1 MGDARFSLLNA
12 NGYALNLIGGV
23 DLTLD
28 EWVTVSGVS
37 LQGADNVLLVEGDI
51 EASPFTDGVIVT
63 GDDNVVTVTG
73 DIDTAGNGT
82 WGING
87 ADGDRNTYRVTGDI
101 RIGDAASSG
110 GRGISLINGSINRV
124 ELDESAEIFVRTAS
138 GRGISLGGITDSFIY
153 LNDDSTIYM
162 ESADSYGIYSAGD
175 RNEIHFGDGALIT
188 LDGSDSMG
196 VYVEGDENLINLADG
211 GIYTYEAGS
220 GGVRVE
226 GSRNEITLREH
237 ANIRTEG
244 DLAQG
249 ITIAGAGSDENTIT
263 VLGTITA
270 IGDDSAGVRVD
281 DASRNTVTL
290 DGDGSIVV
298 SGDNGYAIYAS
309 GGGNSIF
316 VGADAGIQIEGSL
329 TRGIYAR
336 DGDNIVDLH
345 GQIISDDGFTAIQV
359 TGADNVVTVHE
370 TGLIRVLGSGYGIYS
385 QDSATDITVAGTI
398 EVLDGNSKGIAARL
412 AGHVITLTG
421 TGSIRTEGDVSSP
434 LEYAGITVQGG
445 DDNQVILE
453 DDSSIETFGNGG
465 AHGVLASGNR
475 HSISVLDRASITTHG
490 DSSHGVVTLGSDNTI
505 NVTGNIATNGE
516 YANAIHA
523 RGNGSIIDVAGTIT
537 TLNNDAAGIK
547 VEGEGSIVT
556 LSGSIQTSGSFSAE
570 GIYVDGENNTVTL
583 AGGASITSG
592 DKGIGLDG
600 AGGNTV
606 IMEAGSVIDITGDQD
621 AIFGYGAGNEY
632 RIGGHILTGLDY
644 ARGIAL
650 GDADGIVTLEDTGLI
665 HTQGY
670 GAVGVDDAGGAG
682 GHDIAI
688 HGTIRTEGGEAH
700 GVTGVGDGNTVILSG
715 TISTL
720 GVDADGIN
728 FDTGTTG
735 NRLELHSGFTLSTG
749 GSLAQGGGSGTL
761 SLGGT
766 LDGSFDI
773 SQIGATN
780 GYVGFADFDKRGTST
795 WTLTGTNNAANWT
808 VREGT
813 MLVSGDAGATD
824 VLSGAILGGT
834 GAVGDTV
841 VNAGGR
847 LVGVQGQTLTLAS
860 LDLDAG
866 SFIDV
871 SLGLPGTTA
880 LFDVTNDLTLDGTLN
895 IADAGGFGSGPG
907 LYRLFD
913 YGGTLDDHGLDIGSV
928 PAGTDASNLEVLT
941 SVAQQVNLYHDAGGG
956 GGGDFLLWDGDL
968 PGNAANGAIDGGDG
982 QWNRTNANWTNADG
996 SANGAMSPVPGFVAF
1011 TGAAGF
1017 VQADDSDGPLS
1028 VTGMQFATHAYVVQ
1042 GDAIELAGLGGDAII
1057 RVGDGTAAGAGYGA
1071 RIESELTG
1079 AARLVKNDLGTLIL
1093 TGANSYAGGTLI
1105 NAGVLQVSS
1114 DGNLGL
1120 AAGDLAFNGG
1130 TLATTASFDSGRDVN
1145 LLADGRFDV
1154 AAATALELDGTVSG
1168 SGALIKQGAGAL
1180 VLSGSNAY
1188 GGTIVEAGTLTGHSG
1203 SITGDIANAGTV
1215 VFAQATDGTFAGDI
1229 AGHAGSAGMMIK
1241 DGAGVLTLTGTSS
1254 LDWAIGAGSVVTA
1267 AERFT
1272 GDATLA
1278 TGGELVFDRAADAT
1292 SGILL
1297 SGDGT
1302 GTFAKTGTGLLTLTG
1317 ANSGFTGHTNI
1328 DGGTLFVSDAL
1339 GGTLDINATG
1349 ILAGNGTV
1357 GTAVVR
1363 NGGTISPGAAGQID
1377 TLHVAG
1383 GLTFEAGST
1392 YVVHVDAP
1400 DQADLI
1406 SVAGTATVDGGAVQV
1421 EKLSAETSYM
1431 DGQTYR
1437 LLTATSLVDNAGFT
1451 LNQPFLFL
1459 DAELIYGGN
1468 FVDLELTRS
1477 GSFSDVALTF
1487 NQFQAATALDGLEQ
1501 NGDALG
1507 VFNELLAMT
1516 DTDAARRA
1524 YDLTSGEIHATGRHV
1539 INQTFRLFSR
1549 TLRQQAS
1556 AGVGNGLAGTEV
1568 VSTPMNML
1576 SAYGPSTPR
1585 SLGVR
1590 AIDSAAGAYADAR
1603 VQGAWA
1609 APFGARGTIDGDGNA
1624 GALDWWTL
1632 GIAGGYEGIVDV
1644 GGGEAVAGL
1653 AFGYLRSGG
1662 TIDARMSS
1670 MDADG
1675 FHLGAY
1681 GAWTDGQWSLAGSAA
1696 YAANYVSTQRRIA
1709 FGAIDR
1715 SAEASYW
1722 NHTVGLSTELA
1733 YAIETNSGLT
1743 ISPLFTL
1750 DAGWT
1755 GHGGYSETGAGAL
1768 GLTAA
1773 GQGYGWLDTGLGIS
1787 LAHTIETESGKV
1799 TFDGRA
1805 VWEHAFAGAVPGA
1818 DHLLAGSPV
1827 GFSVSGP
1834 DAGNDRLRLGAGV
1847 AFGIGDGLTIR
1858 ARYDGLFSGSQ
1869 QSHAGSLGLNVRF

>member
-1 MGDARFSLLNA
+1 MAIKAAANGRFRKLGAALLTTTALVSAGSYLAGAQAFAQVVNFNSAADSGPDSFRDAVDQANLTPTIDTIESLLTAPGNTITLTSGTVNIEKTTPLLIDGVEA
-12 NGYALNLIGGV
+12 FTIVRNGGPVLGTNGGGI
-23 DLTLD
+23 DLTIG
-28 EWVTVSGVS
+28 ENVTINGQGNFAYGAWLRNGGNLFTLKGTINNQGTMASGVYAE
-37 LQGADNVLLVEGDI
+37 GDGNTVLVEGDI
-51 EASPFTDGVIVT
+51 LTDGSQA
-63 GDDNVVTVTG
+63 N
-73 DIDTAGNGT
+73 
-82 WGING
+82 
-87 ADGDRNTYRVTGDI
+87 
-101 RIGDAASSG
+101 
-110 GRGISLINGSINRV
+110 
-124 ELDESAEIFVRTAS
+124 
-138 GRGISLGGITDSFIY
+138 
-153 LNDDSTIYM
+153 
-162 ESADSYGIYSAGD
+162 
-175 RNEIHFGDGALIT
+175 
-188 LDGSDSMG
+188 G
-196 VYVEGDENLINLADG
+196 VYMGGNDARATLAAG
-211 GIYTYEAGS
+211 GTIATIGA
-220 GGVRVE
+220 
-226 GSRNEITLREH
+226 
-237 ANIRTEG
+237 
-244 DLAQG
+244 LAQG
-249 ITIAGAGSDENTIT
+249 ISVSGDDAIISISGRIESQGTGSGIWTGGTGHDITLTASAEIETHGAAAAGIRLDGGEVLVESGATITTLGSSAVGISSYGTDNTIDVAGDIAT
-263 VLGTITA
+263 NAIGASGIVTYGDRSHIVLRNDGTITT
-270 IGDDSAGVRVD
+270 IGLS
-281 DASRNTVTL
+281 
-290 DGDGSIVV
+290 
-298 SGDNGYAIYAS
+298 
-309 GGGNSIF
+309 
-316 VGADAGIQIEGSL
+316 
-329 TRGIYAR
+329 
-336 DGDNIVDLH
+336 
-345 GQIISDDGFTAIQV
+345 
-359 TGADNVVTVHE
+359 
-370 TGLIRVLGSGYGIYS
+370 
-385 QDSATDITVAGTI
+385 
-398 EVLDGNSKGIAARL
+398 
-412 AGHVITLTG
+412 
-421 TGSIRTEGDVSSP
+421 
-434 LEYAGITVQGG
+434 
-445 DDNQVILE
+445 
-453 DDSSIETFGNGG
+453 
-465 AHGVLASGNR
+465 
-475 HSISVLDRASITTHG
+475 
-490 DSSHGVVTLGSDNTI
+490 
-505 NVTGNIATNGE
+505 
-516 YANAIHA
+516 ANAIHA
-523 RGNGSIIDVAGTIT
+523 WGDESVIEVAGTIT
-537 TLNNDAAGIK
+537 ALNNDAAGIK
-547 VEGEGSIVT
+547 VESDGNTVT
-556 LSGSIQTSGSFSAE
+556 LSGSIETNGSFSAE
-570 GIYVDGENNTVTL
+570 GIYVYGENNTVTL
-583 AGGASITSG
+583 ASG
-592 DKGIGLDG
+592 SVIRSNDNGIALDG
-600 AGGNTV
+600 VGGNTV
-606 IMEAGSVIDITGDQD
+606 TMEAGSLIDITGDQD
-621 AIFGYGAGNEY
+621 AIFGYGDGNEY

-650 GDADGIVTLEDTGLI
+650 GDANGIVTLEDTGLI
-665 HTQGY
+665 HTRGF

-688 HGTIRTEGGEAH
+688 HGIIQTEGNEAH
-700 GVTGVGDGNTVILSG
+700 GVMGVGDGNTVILSG
-715 TISTL
+715 TIMTS
-720 GVDADGIN
+720 GVDADGVN
-728 FDTGTTG
+728 FDAGTTG
-735 NRLELHSGFTLSTG
+735 NRLEFHSGFTLSAG

-761 SLGGT
+761 SLGGISA
-766 LDGSFDI
+766 GSFDI

-780 GYVGFADFDKRGTST
+780 GYVGFADFDKRGTSI
-795 WTLTGTNNAANWT
+795 WTLTGTNNAVDWT

-813 MLVSGDAGATD
+813 MLVSGDAGAMD
-824 VLSGAILGGT
+824 VLSGATLGGT
-834 GAVGDTV
+834 GAVGNTV

-847 LVGVQGQTLTLAS
+847 LVGAQGQTLTLAS
-860 LDLDAG
+860 LELDAG

-895 IADAGGFGSGPG
+895 IADDGGFGSGPG
-907 LYRLFD
+907 VYRLLD
-913 YGGTLDDHGLDIGSV
+913 YGGALDNQGLDIGTV
-928 PAGTDASNLEVLT
+928 PGGINAADLVVQI
-941 SVAQQVNLYHDAGGG
+941 SVAQQVNLYYDAGGG
-956 GGGDFLLWDGDL
+956 GGGDFLFWDGGL
-968 PGNAANGAIDGGDG
+968 PANAANGNIDGGDG
-982 QWNRTNANWTNADG
+982 LWNRTNTNWTNVDG
-996 SANGAMSPVPGFVAF
+996 SANGAMSPVPGFVVF

-1028 VTGMQFATHAYVVQ
+1028 VTGMQFATHAYVIQ

-1120 AAGDLAFNGG
+1120 ATGDLTFNGG

-1145 LLADGRFDV
+1145 LVADGRFDV
-1154 AAATALELDGTVSG
+1154 AAATALELDGTISG
-1168 SGALIKQGAGAL
+1168 SGTLFKQGAGAL

-1188 GGTIVEAGTLTGHSG
+1188 GGTIVEAGTLAGHSG
-1203 SITGDIANAGTV
+1203 SISGDIANAGTV
-1215 VFAQATDGTFAGDI
+1215 VFAQATNGTFAGNI
-1229 AGHAGSAGMMIK
+1229 AGHAGTDGMMIK

-1272 GDATLA
+1272 GDATLV
-1278 TGGELVFDRAADAT
+1278 TGGELVFDQAADAT

-1302 GTFAKTGTGLLTLTG
+1302 GTFIKTETGLLTLTG

-1328 DGGTLFVSDAL
+1328 NGGTLFVSDTL

-1357 GTAVVR
+1357 GTTVVG
-1363 NGGTISPGAAGQID
+1363 NGGTISPGAADQID

-1383 GLTFEAGST
+1383 DLTFEAGST

-1406 SVAGTATVDGGAVQV
+1406 SVAGTATIDGGTVQV

-1437 LLTATSLVDNAGFT
+1437 LLTATSLVDNAEFAP
-1451 LNQPFLFL
+1451 NQPFLFL

-1516 DTDAARRA
+1516 DADEARRA
-1524 YDLTSGEIHATGRHV
+1524 YDLTSGEIHATGQHV
-1539 INQTFRLFSR
+1539 INQTFQLFSR

-1568 VSTPMNML
+1568 ISTPMNML

-1609 APFGARGTIDGDGNA
+1609 APLGARGTIDGDGNA

-1632 GIAGGYEGIVDV
+1632 GVAGGYEGIVDV
-1644 GGGEAVAGL
+1644 GSGEAIAGL

-1662 TIDARMSS
+1662 TVDARMSS

-1696 YAANYVSTQRRIA
+1696 YAASYVSTQRRIA

-1773 GQGYGWLDTGLGIS
+1773 GQGYGWLDTGLGIA

-1827 GFSVSGP
+1827 GFSVNGP

-1847 AFGIGDGLTIR
+1847 AFEIGDDLTIR